1 MTRTAGSHGP
11 TTSLAIQEAGLRLI
25 YEHGYEA
32 MSLRQLAAEVGLQS
46 ASLYN
51 HIKTKQ
57 DLLFKLIHNHMI
69 TLLEQTDAA
78 LSVATG
84 NAEHKLRRFIHH
96 HLTYHMAKKQEVF
109 VANFE
114 LRGLDSRNYKTIIS
128 LRRDYESRLIAILD
142 QGVAERSFDLTD
154 THVSAYAMLA
164 MLTGACT
171 WYKPH
176 GRLSEEDVVELHTRM
191 LLDGCLRH
199 MDRNS

>member
-1 MTRTAGSHGP
+1 MTRTVGSHGP

-51 HIKTKQ
+51 HITTKQ
-57 DLLFKLIHNHMI
+57 DLLFKLIHAHMI
-69 TLLEQTDAA
+69 ALLEQTDAA
-78 LSVATG
+78 LSGVTG
-84 NAEHKLRRFIHH
+84 NAEQKLRRFIHH

-114 LRGLDSRNYKTIIS
+114 LRGLDSRNYKTIIA
-128 LRRDYESRLIAILD
+128 LRRNYESRLIAILD
-142 QGVAERSFDLTD
+142 QGMAENSFDLLD
-154 THVSAYAMLA
+154 THVSAYAILA

-171 WYKPH
+171 WYKPN
-176 GRLSEEDVVELHTRM
+176 GRLSVDEVVELHTRM
-191 LLDGCLRH
+191 LFDGCLR
-199 MDRNS
+199 RVP